1 MAQGFAQAM
10 KALCKSAW
18 PSSPGPRCGAW
29 LPSLPCLPAGR
40 GWTRPRGAG
49 ILRIALEHAWQL
61 HQQPGNHGIDPAS
74 GKRVSF
80 GLIRMANIE
89 PLFDVALAMY
99 GQGAPAPGVRVHL
112 CVYHSQF
119 PLLARSS
126 IERHLDTVLDR
137 RSPDGAD
144 PIFQRPAIRA
154 LLDANDEVDHIFIV
168 LGSPVTEVGRDH
180 DYDWAVVEPSSMRS
194 LIQLAGRVRRHRP
207 GAVQEAN
214 MRLLDSNLRAF
225 EHPGRAAFCKP
236 GFEME
241 PVDDKADTAR
251 YFHLR
256 SHDLQSL
263 LAKHTKGEP
272 LWPVDARARIEV
284 AREQF
289 HPARNLVDLEHARL
303 HDTML
308 PRPADS
314 PDATPVLRAASLHW
328 ASPACF
334 WLTGLLP
341 QFQRFRYDPLPRV
354 DVVFLPDEEEEGLQ
368 LHRVVDGQRRGD
380 KLHVLV
386 QDSLL
391 PREPLDPRKGS
402 VTAWGQADLMQ
413 ELLALAE
420 GKGLALDACAGKYA
434 TASLPDKAQ
443 GWRWHG
449 VLGFVGR
456 A

>member
-1 MAQGFAQAM
+1 M
-10 KALCKSAW
+10 
-18 PSSPGPRCGAW
+18 
-29 LPSLPCLPAGR
+29 
-40 GWTRPRGAG
+40 
-49 ILRIALEHAWQL
+49 
-61 HQQPGNHGIDPAS
+61 
-74 GKRVSF
+74 
-80 GLIRMANIE
+80 
-89 PLFDVALAMY
+89 
-99 GQGAPAPGVRVHL
+99 
-112 CVYHSQF
+112 
-119 PLLARSS
+119 
-126 IERHLDTVLDR
+126 
-137 RSPDGAD
+137 
-144 PIFQRPAIRA
+144 
-154 LLDANDEVDHIFIV
+154 
-168 LGSPVTEVGRDH
+168 
-180 DYDWAVVEPSSMRS
+180 
-194 LIQLAGRVRRHRP
+194 
-207 GAVQEAN
+207 
-214 MRLLDSNLRAF
+214 
-225 EHPGRAAFCKP
+225 
-236 GFEME
+236 
-241 PVDDKADTAR
+241 
-251 YFHLR
+251 
-256 SHDLQSL
+256 
-263 LAKHTKGEP
+263 
-272 LWPVDARARIEV
+272 DARARIEV

-391 PREPLDPRKGS
+391 HREPLDPRKGS